1 MSPESVF
8 TVVKTQAIAMH
19 RTELI
24 GISFSCLL
32 SLIYQVLLD
41 N

>member
-24 GISFSCLL
+24 GISFSLL
-32 SLIYQVLLD
+32 VESYISTAS
-41 N
+41 